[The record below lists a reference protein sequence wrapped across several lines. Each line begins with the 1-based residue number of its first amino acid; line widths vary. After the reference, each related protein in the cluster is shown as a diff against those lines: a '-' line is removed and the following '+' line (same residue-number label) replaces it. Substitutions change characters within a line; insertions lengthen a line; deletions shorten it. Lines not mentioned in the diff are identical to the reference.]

1 MKQKMR
7 NHIRSRGQ
15 VTGFL
20 SHYHTRS
27 CGEPGKSAEEVF
39 TDYGVITFFRP
50 IFESTE
56 KGERDL

>member
-7 NHIRSRGQ
+7 NPIRICGQ

-27 CGEPGKSAEEVF
+27 CGESGKSAEEVF

-50 IFESTE
+50 IFPA
-56 KGERDL
+56 KLG